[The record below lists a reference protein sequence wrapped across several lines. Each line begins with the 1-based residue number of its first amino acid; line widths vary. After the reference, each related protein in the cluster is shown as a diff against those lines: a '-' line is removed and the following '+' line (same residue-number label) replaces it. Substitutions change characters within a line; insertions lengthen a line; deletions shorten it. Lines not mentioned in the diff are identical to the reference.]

1 MNPAEVHVLVVED
14 DEFTRMAT
22 LDILKSIGYRVTAVE
37 NGGEALSAM
46 VAAPMAFDLVLCDVM
61 LPVLTGIQLLECV
74 AKEPNISHIPIVMTS
89 SNEEMDVVTSC
100 LSKGAKDYLIKPIQ
114 YNTAKTLVR
123 HVWLAR
129 QNHMMETANR
139 GNVGNTTN
147 IWRDIEILRTIG
159 KGTHG
164 TVVMAR
170 RKLDGAVVAVK
181 RVPLATSS
189 ESGRKQADNE
199 VILLKS
205 LYHVNIVRFY
215 DSFVINNDELNIVME
230 FCDGGNLRQV
240 AKLRNKMN
248 AGFFPEPLIMSWF
261 AQLVLAVS
269 YIHGKNVLHRDLK
282 AQNVFLTKKHVV
294 KLGDFGISKALAGDD
309 TATTSVGTPESMSPE
324 ICRGERYGK
333 KSDIWSLG
341 CVLYEMA
348 MLARPFEAM
357 TLQEMFNKI
366 CLGDYPPLSPFFS
379 KELRLLI
386 QLMLQQDPNK
396 RPSIE
401 DICRFPFVQTPI
413 QAFLSDHAAEFE
425 LALETEAKMNQPVL
439 PDNNNSFAPPAP
451 LSFPGATQH
460 QPGYNP
466 FIPQQPP
473 FSNQP
478 ILPSP
483 PPDSSLRDIA
493 LSSQVV
499 GLSTPDVI
507 MSSKTTDESSY
518 VQIATSLSRSLTL
531 QDSLA
536 DRLRCRT
543 NIGTHRLGYFSS
555 LPMCATGRDIAT
567 GFVKDYR
574 DNKSNPRK
582 PEREIYDMGLAAIRD
597 LVQEESLHIV
607 SASHSASRQLDRT
620 QEWQRGGPVEESLFR
635 FQIDEVG
642 QARNL
647 RYISTPGE
655 VSAMEVC
662 LNVRGLAA
670 ELHAHA
676 KFPSGIGLNWS
687 YPPPDVDYSASQLY
701 RIFLKAI
708 GKLQLVD
715 LTKLTTKD
723 RQTFFINIYNTMVLH
738 GFIELGV
745 PHTSDQ
751 YRAFEKDMFYRLGGL
766 TFSLADIRHGIL
778 RSNRKPPS
786 AFWGRQLEA
795 HDPRI
800 AYCFRTRDPRSLL
813 ALLEYAAPIPPVQD
827 AVILRPGRTDTDLET
842 AMKAYCARHVMVET
856 ISRTVRLPKLFSV
869 YMEDFGS
876 SEHEMLGWLTQYMKD
891 CPPDIMLYRIKYN
904 HGILV

>member
-1 MNPAEVHVLVVED
+1 MNPSEVHVLVVED

-22 LDILKSIGYRVTAVE
+22 IDILMSIGYRVTAVE
-37 NGGEALSAM
+37 NGGDALTAM
-46 VAAPMAFDLVLCDVM
+46 VSAPMGFDLVLCDVM

-74 AKEPNISHIPIVMTS
+74 AKEDNLAHIPIVMTS

-129 QNHMMETANR
+129 QNHMEGLRLNTAATQS
-139 GNVGNTTN
+139 V
-147 IWRDIEILRTIG
+147 WRDMEVLRTIG

-170 RKLDGAVVAVK
+170 RKHDGAIVAVK
-181 RVPLATSS
+181 RVPLSAAS
-189 ESGRKQADNE
+189 ESSRKQADNE

-215 DSFVINNDELNIVME
+215 DSFVLQNDELNIVME

-240 AKLRNKMN
+240 AKLRTKAN
-248 AGFFPEPLIMSWF
+248 AGYFPEPLIMSWF

-282 AQNVFLTKKHVV
+282 AQNVFLTRKHVV

-309 TATTSVGTPESMSPE
+309 TAMTSVGTPESMSPE

-357 TLQEMFNKI
+357 TLAEMFNKI
-366 CLGDYPPLSPFFS
+366 CLGDYPPLPPFFS

-401 DICRFPFVQTPI
+401 DICRFPFVQAPI
-413 QAFLSDHAAEFE
+413 QAFLADHAVEFE
-425 LALETEAKMNQPVL
+425 LALETEAKMNQPAIALSGVNPFL
-439 PDNNNSFAPPAP
+439 PPAP
-451 LSFPGATQH
+451 
-460 QPGYNP
+460 
-466 FIPQQPP
+466 PQQP
-473 FSNQP
+473 
-478 ILPSP
+478 LAMPSP

-493 LSSQVV
+493 LSSQ
-499 GLSTPDVI
+499 
-507 MSSKTTDESSY
+507 
-518 VQIATSLSRSLTL
+518 IA
-531 QDSLA
+531 A
-536 DRLRCRT
+536 
-543 NIGTHRLGYFSS
+543 
-555 LPMCATGRDIAT
+555 A
-567 GFVKDYR
+567 FVRDYR
-574 DNKSNPRK
+574 ENKANPLK
-582 PEREIYDMGLAAIRD
+582 PEREIYDMGLAAIKE
-597 LVQEESLHIV
+597 LVVSEALHIV
-607 SASHSASRQLDRT
+607 SAQHPRALERT
-620 QEWQRGGPVEESLFR
+620 LEWTRGGPVEDALFR
-635 FQIDEVG
+635 FQVDEVG

-647 RYISTPGE
+647 RYIASPMD
-655 VSAMEVC
+655 VSPMDVC
-662 LNVRGLAA
+662 LEARALAA
-670 ELHAHA
+670 ELHSHA
-676 KFPSGIGLNWS
+676 KFPHGIALHWS
-687 YPPPDVDYSASQLY
+687 YPPPDVDYSGANLY
-701 RIFLKAI
+701 RVFLKTIA
-708 GKLQLVD
+708 KLQLVD
-715 LTKLTTKD
+715 LAKLTTKD

-738 GFIELGV
+738 GAIELGV

-751 YRAFEKDMFYRLGGL
+751 YKAFEKEIVYRLGGL

-786 AFWGRQLEA
+786 AFWGRQLEN

-813 ALLEYAAPIPPVQD
+813 ALLEFAAPLATPAE
-827 AVILRPGRTDTDLET
+827 AVILRPGRTDTDLEQ
-842 AMKAYCARHVMVET
+842 AMKAYCERHIVVET
-856 ISRTVRLPKLFSV
+856 VPRTVRLPKLFSV
-869 YMEDFGS
+869 YLEDFGS
-876 SEHEMLGWLTQYMKD
+876 SESEMLGWLTQYMKD
-891 CPPDIMLYRIKYN
+891 CPPDIMLYRIKYQ